1 MLYRNDWLCEGL
13 TPHYVIVAAMRART
27 PSRSFTFGGSG
38 GINVGSG
45 CLDGPGVH
53 RSADSTWSEPSVDRR
68 VKPTD
73 AEGERVRTASR
84 VPGGARPGR
93 RTGVPCRR
101 RRTGVNTPSQSEGE
115 HLTGGRAPT
124 QSQDWRVTETG
135 GTLGQSCPTEERA
148 RRGRTPNTQDRAR
161 RRAVNHRK
169 QTERV
174 CELGGAAHKLPRKH
188 SQGKQPHGVSG
199 MATLWTSVCTTFVAG
214 EGGRSVRLGVSTVSL
229 MSVV

>member
-1 MLYRNDWLCEGL
+1 MA
-13 TPHYVIVAAMRART
+13 TARA
-27 PSRSFTFGGSG
+27 RSFTFGGSG

-53 RSADSTWSEPSVDRR
+53 RSADSTRSEPSVNRR
-68 VKPTD
+68 VKPTG

-84 VPGGARPGR
+84 VPRRARPGR
-93 RTGVPCRR
+93 RTGVPCCR

-124 QSQDWRVTETG
+124 QSQDRRVTETG

-148 RRGRTPNTQDRAR
+148 RRRRTPNTQDRT
-161 RRAVNHRK
+161 RRAANHRK
-169 QTERV
+169 QTERA
-174 CELGGAAHKLPRKH
+174 CELGGAAHRLPRKH

-199 MATLWTSVCTTFVAG
+199 MATLWMSVCATNTFVAG
-214 EGGRSVRLGVSTVSL
+214 EGGRSVRDWVSPPSL
-229 MSVV
+229 